1 MAAAKL
7 SRASPGWP
15 EEGAGTGSDVVAN
28 GGGERGGGE
37 NDVRNGEQRSGTMRT
52 MVVRN
57 QRECNRKGRILVSAW
72 PPSRCRRP
80 RPHDVRSPEARLVST
95 ITAANHINPSSARP
109 RRTTAPR
116 RSSSESGS
124 PDAGQAPESSPNL
137 ASRRRQRLCGLFL
150 PSASPPSH
158 NSAIPWADAY
168 LTLKP
173 FKNDIKTL

>member
-28 GGGERGGGE
+28 GGGEKGGSE

-57 QRECNRKGRILVSAW
+57 QRECNRKGRILVAAW

-109 RRTTAPR
+109 RRTTAPPAAFGADKAPD
-116 RSSSESGS
+116 SG
-124 PDAGQAPESSPNL
+124 L
-137 ASRRRQRLCGLFL
+137 TT
-150 PSASPPSH
+150 SASLWLISSFGFASLDHITQLYPGPTH
-158 NSAIPWADAY
+158 MLP
-168 LTLKP
+168 
-173 FKNDIKTL
+173 

>member
-28 GGGERGGGE
+28 GGGGRGGGE

-80 RPHDVRSPEARLVST
+80 RPHDVRSPEARFVST

-109 RRTTAPR
+109 RRRAAPR

-124 PDAGQAPESSPNL
+124 LAADQAPDFALTTSAPLWLISSFGF
-137 ASRRRQRLCGLFL
+137 ASFTQL
-150 PSASPPSH
+150 S
-158 NSAIPWADAY
+158 
-168 LTLKP
+168 
-173 FKNDIKTL
+173 